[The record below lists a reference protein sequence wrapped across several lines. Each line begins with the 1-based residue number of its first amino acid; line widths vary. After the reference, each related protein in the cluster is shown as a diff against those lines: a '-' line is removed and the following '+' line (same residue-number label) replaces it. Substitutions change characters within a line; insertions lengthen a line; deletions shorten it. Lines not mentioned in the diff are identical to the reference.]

1 MKMNSSRRR
10 YVEAFKS
17 FGKTSITNGE
27 LIDLIV
33 RHELPYPQWIKA
45 NKIKRGLYDLKPFLD
60 LVEGKIGVEPVQEI
74 KENVISIE
82 SAKQEHIL
90 PSQTMSYVPMKDS
103 MFVPFGSYGDIKE
116 IIASKVFYP
125 VYITGLS
132 GNGKTFGVEQA
143 CAALGRELVRAN
155 ITGDTDEDDLIGG
168 YRLIDGNTVWQDGP
182 VVTAM
187 KRGAVLLLDEVD
199 LGTPKI
205 MCLQPVLE
213 GKAIYIKKTNQ
224 VVVPKKGF
232 NVFATAN
239 TKGTGSSGGSFIGT
253 MILNEAFLER
263 FAITIEQEYPPKAV
277 EIKIINRLL
286 ERGGEMENDWLAKEL
301 VDWANGTRD
310 GYLNGSTFELIST
323 RRLVHIVNAY
333 MIFKDIE
340 KALDLTLSRF
350 EKTTKEMFK
359 LAFMKIHDQAKT
371 QAEVLQRAN
380 RLVEELPD
388 PDEFTPVSDAAVLS
402 AMGGDAVAKQFQ
414 KSLDA
419 ATNQAFGEMKGH
431 GSWATMIANS

>member
-1 MKMNSSRRR
+1 MK
-10 YVEAFKS
+10 
-17 FGKTSITNGE
+17 
-27 LIDLIV
+27 L
-33 RHELPYPQWIKA
+33 
-45 NKIKRGLYDLKPFLD
+45 
-60 LVEGKIGVEPVQEI
+60 
-74 KENVISIE
+74 
-82 SAKQEHIL
+82 
-90 PSQTMSYVPMKDS
+90 
-103 MFVPFGSYGDIKE
+103 
-116 IIASKVFYP
+116 
-125 VYITGLS
+125 
-132 GNGKTFGVEQA
+132 
-143 CAALGRELVRAN
+143 
-155 ITGDTDEDDLIGG
+155 
-168 YRLIDGNTVWQDGP
+168 
-182 VVTAM
+182 
-187 KRGAVLLLDEVD
+187 GAVLLLDEVD

-263 FAITIEQEYPPKAV
+263 FAITIEQEYPPRAV

-371 QAEVLQRAN
+371 QAEILQRAN

>member
-1 MKMNSSRRR
+1 
-10 YVEAFKS
+10 
-17 FGKTSITNGE
+17 
-27 LIDLIV
+27 
-33 RHELPYPQWIKA
+33 
-45 NKIKRGLYDLKPFLD
+45 
-60 LVEGKIGVEPVQEI
+60 
-74 KENVISIE
+74 
-82 SAKQEHIL
+82 
-90 PSQTMSYVPMKDS
+90 
-103 MFVPFGSYGDIKE
+103 
-116 IIASKVFYP
+116 
-125 VYITGLS
+125 
-132 GNGKTFGVEQA
+132 
-143 CAALGRELVRAN
+143 
-155 ITGDTDEDDLIGG
+155 
-168 YRLIDGNTVWQDGP
+168 
-182 VVTAM
+182 
-187 KRGAVLLLDEVD
+187 
-199 LGTPKI
+199 
-205 MCLQPVLE
+205 
-213 GKAIYIKKTNQ
+213 
-224 VVVPKKGF
+224 
-232 NVFATAN
+232 
-239 TKGTGSSGGSFIGT
+239 
-253 MILNEAFLER
+253 MILNEAFLVR
-263 FAITIEQEYPPKAV
+263 FAITIEQEYPPRAV

-371 QAEVLQRAN
+371 QAEILQRAN